1 VGGETTRENYV
12 KLYREGAR
20 RPPPFTI
27 ARLMVN
33 AACGQI
39 SSIPR

>member
-1 VGGETTRENYV
+1 VGGETTREKYV

-20 RPPPFTI
+20 RPPPFAI